1 MVQKIHQQLVLENI
15 NFEIIC
21 FDDGSRSQL
30 NIENEKI
37 NNLSFSSFKNLD
49 SNIGRSAIR
58 NLLAKKA
65 QYKWLLFLDA
75 DVLPVYANFIKKYKS
90 CFKKNKTVF
99 CGGLLYQNKKENFK
113 LLRYKYGKKHEEITV
128 EKRKENTIKY
138 FFTSNFLIQKE
149 VFDTVHFEEK
159 LKQYGR
165 EDLLF
170 SIELANKGYK
180 INHIKNEV
188 YHLGIEDNEY
198 FVSKTKKA
206 MENLVYIERQQL
218 IEENEIDLLNFV
230 KKIKKL
236 KLMKIAGM
244 YYTFFEKLAVK
255 KSSVFYFN
263 CMKICYVCYLKSMNE

>member
-1 MVQKIHQQLVLENI
+1 M
-15 NFEIIC
+15 
-21 FDDGSRSQL
+21 
-30 NIENEKI
+30 
-37 NNLSFSSFKNLD
+37 
-49 SNIGRSAIR
+49 
-58 NLLAKKA
+58 
-65 QYKWLLFLDA
+65 
-75 DVLPVYANFIKKYKS
+75 YANFIKKYKS

-206 MENLVYIERQQL
+206 MENLVYIERHQL